1 MFSALAI
8 FWAYMQYRRG
18 DRATV
23 SSHVI
28 RQRSIAFGS
37 IYSMAAFGASMVML
51 YYLPIWFQA
60 VREVSA
66 LEAGISLIPL
76 MIAWATL
83 VIVSA
88 QLTSRTGYL
97 MPQMIV
103 SSILMPIM
111 TGLITRYNA
120 QTSKAYWATT
130 LLFYGCSI
138 GLGVQQ
144 PILAAMAFLKGK
156 DIALGTSLIMFLQV
170 LSGTIMVSVGQ
181 NLFAQRLRSILTTS
195 APAVDLEVVFAAGN
209 EDLVG
214 KLGKVYDQ
222 ELVGKIMDAYNQ
234 SLGYV
239 LQFAMILTC
248 LTIVGSVGME
258 WRNIKKESDH
268 DGKQPVVVGGKERDG
283 SQSKV

>member
-1 MFSALAI
+1 
-8 FWAYMQYRRG
+8 
-18 DRATV
+18 
-23 SSHVI
+23 
-28 RQRSIAFGS
+28 
-37 IYSMAAFGASMVML
+37 
-51 YYLPIWFQA
+51 
-60 VREVSA
+60 
-66 LEAGISLIPL
+66 